1 MRSLAFKE
9 TAFEL
14 RSGSLASIGEI
25 TTRACSYRA
34 GVSRTIG
41 RFFCPERAAEI
52 VLHFNN
58 RMDTNRT
65 ISLGNSRFMPKPNKQ
80 IFSRARFG
88 RNPNR
93 GLHVFPDRSGSRS
106 SRSLASLPTSVA
118 SLNPFSSCLCPSVGR
133 SCAASASLP
142 RETRNEYCERP
153 KSGCC
158 SRQISLP
165 SQGHLRRRSS

>member
-41 RFFCPERAAEI
+41 RFFWPERAAEI

-88 RNPNR
+88 RQPNP
-93 GLHVFPDRSGSRS
+93 GLHVFS
-106 SRSLASLPTSVA
+106 SSVRQPIFKVACQLTYVGCVAESLQFVFLPKRWQILCCVR
-118 SLNPFSSCLCPSVGR
+118 FS
-133 SCAASASLP
+133 AARNEKRIL
-142 RETRNEYCERP
+142 RETQVRLLLATN
-153 KSGCC
+153 
-158 SRQISLP
+158 
-165 SQGHLRRRSS
+165 